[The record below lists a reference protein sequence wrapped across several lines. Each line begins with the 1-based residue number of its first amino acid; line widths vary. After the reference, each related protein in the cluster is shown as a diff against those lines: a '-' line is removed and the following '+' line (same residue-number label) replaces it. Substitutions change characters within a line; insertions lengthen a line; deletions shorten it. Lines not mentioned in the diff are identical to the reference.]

1 MINFRKK
8 FSIWSTS
15 ETLNHQRW
23 LNLLV
28 LFAFLPVVMVF
39 NSCHSQS
46 GQVTM
51 DSQKLVLSVSNPSVA
66 TGFRIEEGKDKKIL
80 SIFHPWD
87 SLAAPQIFYLVPDT
101 SNAPL
106 PADVQAIH
114 IPVKRIVCLSAS
126 HLSFLDA
133 LGQIDKLA
141 GVNNAGYVVSKNFQN
156 LVESGQIKEIG
167 LGDRFK
173 LEQLIGLDPDVVMV
187 SPQPGQSWEP
197 LINAGLT
204 VIPNGDYL
212 ESHPLGRAEWIKC
225 LGVLFG
231 CEEKAIA
238 VFDSIKNEY
247 NSLKKLT
254 EGINNRPLVLSGN
267 QYGGFWTLP
276 GGQSYEARFLADAG
290 ARFFYPENTMRGS
303 FTLDFETVF
312 AKGFDADFWRILVY
326 NKDEYTYDKLLEE
339 DVRYAGFKA
348 FKERKVFIC
357 NTFSAPLY
365 QKGLL
370 EPQII
375 LADYINIFHP
385 GLIPGHQNVYY
396 QLLQ

>member
-1 MINFRKK
+1 MIGFRKN
-8 FSIWSTS
+8 SPISS
-15 ETLNHQRW
+15 ESKTLNVHHLLSFKTFLALW
-23 LNLLV
+23 PVLLV
-28 LFAFLPVVMVF
+28 FV
-39 NSCHSQS
+39 SCHSVPGNLKNGSSHQ
-46 GQVTM
+46 G
-51 DSQKLVLSVSNPSVA
+51 LSISNPSIA
-66 TGFRIEEGKDKKIL
+66 TGFRIEEDDDKKTL

-87 SLAAPQIFYLVPDT
+87 STAAPQVFYLVSAN
-101 SNAPL
+101 SNARFHDKTP
-106 PADVQAIH
+106 VIS

-141 GVNNAGYVVSKNFQN
+141 GVNNAGYVVSKKFQN

-167 LGDRFK
+167 VGDRYK
-173 LEQLIGLDPDVVMV
+173 LEQLIGLDPDIVMV
-187 SPQPGQSWEP
+187 SPQPGQSWLP

-212 ESHPLGRAEWIKC
+212 ESHPLGRAEWIKFM
-225 LGVLFG
+225 GVLFG
-231 CEEKAIA
+231 CEEKAIS

-247 NSLKKLT
+247 NSLKNLT
-254 EGINNRPLVLSGN
+254 AEIKNPPLVLSGN

-276 GGQSYEARFLADAG
+276 GGRSYEAQFLTDAG
-290 ARFFYPENTMRGS
+290 ARFFYAENTLRGS

-326 NKDEYTYDKLLEE
+326 DKDKYTYERLLEE
-339 DVRYAGFKA
+339 DQRYAGFKA
-348 FKERKVFIC
+348 FKERKVFVC
-357 NTFSAPLY
+357 NTFDTPLY

-385 GLIPGHQNVYY
+385 GLIPNHQNVYY
-396 QLLQ
+396 QLLK